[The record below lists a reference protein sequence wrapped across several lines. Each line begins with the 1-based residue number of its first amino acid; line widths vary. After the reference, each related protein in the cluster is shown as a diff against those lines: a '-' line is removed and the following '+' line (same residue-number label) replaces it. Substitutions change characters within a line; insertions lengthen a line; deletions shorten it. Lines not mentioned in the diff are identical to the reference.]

1 MNIVSVLVSLSFIAG
16 AVQDYR
22 KNEVSDYTWI
32 PAILATVIMIY
43 QNINN
48 TLLLTTRLII
58 IASIIIICYIIGGGL
73 ADLIGFAFMAVD
85 DDILAPVGSMLIFLF
100 TTLPYAIWT
109 LFKKDKKLMI
119 PLKEFISRKNVYP
132 RKVYVDG
139 REEELSRIADE
150 AYRRL
155 ESLLKEGKDAVVEAE
170 VGLPSIVPMCIGY
183 IANMILYSYLGKPWI
198 IMLLGLFWK

>member
-1 MNIVSVLVSLSFIAG
+1 MNIVSFLVSLSFIAG

-32 PAILATVIMIY
+32 PAALGTAIMVY
-43 QNINN
+43 QNIDNI
-48 TLLLTTRLII
+48 TLIVTRLVI
-58 IASIIIICYIIGGGL
+58 IASIVIICYVIGGGL
-73 ADLIGFAFMAVD
+73 ADLIGFAFMVVD

-100 TTLPYAIWT
+100 ITLPYAIWT
-109 LFKKDKKLMI
+109 LFKRDRKLLI
-119 PLKEFISRKNVYP
+119 PLKEFMSRRNVYP
-132 RKVYVDG
+132 KKVYFDG

-155 ESLLKEGKDAVVEAE
+155 ENLLKEGKDAVVEAE

-183 IANMILYSYLGKPWI
+183 ITNAILYSFLGKPWI
-198 IMLLGLFWK
+198 IMLLGLF

>member
-1 MNIVSVLVSLSFIAG
+1 MNIVSFLVSLSFIAG

-32 PAILATVIMIY
+32 PAALGTAIMVY
-43 QNINN
+43 QNIDNI
-48 TLLLTTRLII
+48 TLIVTRLVI
-58 IASIIIICYIIGGGL
+58 IASIVIICYVIGGGL
-73 ADLIGFAFMAVD
+73 ADLIGFAFMVVD

-100 TTLPYAIWT
+100 ITLPYAIWT
-109 LFKKDKKLMI
+109 LFKRDRKLLI
-119 PLKEFISRKNVYP
+119 PLKEFMSRRNVYP
-132 RKVYVDG
+132 KKVYVDG

-155 ESLLKEGKDAVVEAE
+155 ENLLKEGKDAVVEAE

-183 IANMILYSYLGKPWI
+183 ITNAILYSFLGKPWI
-198 IMLLGLFWK
+198 IMLLGLF